1 MSVDAV
7 LRFLETSSKDEAL
20 RAALAPIIGA
30 GDGDVGSAEA
40 LDQEEAEA
48 LLGERG
54 VLVANFAGRRGYEFT
69 VAELRAVVGLF
80 QRHQTGE
87 LTSAEFASALG
98 VLGAVPEMKAIGNT
112 IGMVFM
118 GIRYDRAVE
127 DAAEKLPQV
136 VKFVQATAKDAGL
149 REALRGILQVGDGDI
164 SNFAELDA
172 DEAQALTGERAALVA
187 NFAAEQG
194 FVFTVADLFAVID
207 AFRRVSA
214 GEMSE
219 ETFAKFVRMSRSE
232 ALPFIGEVSEFTYKG
247 LSYESARPSSRNE
260 NALQVVRFMEKS
272 KDDAK
277 LREQLQAI
285 IGGDGN
291 ISAPSELDAAEARS
305 LLGERSSQ
313 IVQLGAKL
321 GFRFTPMDLSAVVG
335 AFQMVESGTLPLE
348 DCMRILGLPKS
359 AEADAPAIGAL
370 AQAAGRIY
378 RGIHYSTG
386 PASG

>member
-7 LRFLETSSKDEAL
+7 LRFLETSSENEAL
-20 RAALAPIIGA
+20 RAALAPLIGA
-30 GDGDVGSAEA
+30 GDGDVGSAA
-40 LDQEEAEA
+40 SLDDEEAEA

-54 VLVANFAGRRGYEFT
+54 VLVTDFAGRQGYEFT

-87 LTSAEFASALG
+87 LTAEDFAAALG
-98 VLGAVPEMKAIGNT
+98 VLGAKPQMKAISDT
-112 IGMVFM
+112 ISMVFM

-127 DAAEKLPQV
+127 SAADKMPQV
-136 VKFVQATAKDAGL
+136 IKFVQATARDEGL
-149 REALRGILQVGDGDI
+149 REALKVILQVGDGDI

-207 AFRRVSA
+207 AFRRVNA

-219 ETFAKFVRMSRSE
+219 ETFAKFVRLSGSD
-232 ALPFIGEVSEFTYKG
+232 ALPFISEVTAFTYKG
-247 LSYESARPSSRNE
+247 FSYEAAKPSSRN

-272 KDDAK
+272 KDDSK
-277 LREQLQAI
+277 LREQLQSI

-291 ISAPSELDAAEARS
+291 ISAPSELDASEAQS

-313 IVQLGAKL
+313 IVELGAKN

-335 AFQMVESGTLPLE
+335 AFQMVESGALSAE
-348 DCMRILGLPKS
+348 QCMRILGLPKGV
-359 AEADAPAIGAL
+359 DATASGIGEVAST
-370 AQAAGRIY
+370 AGRIY
-378 RGIHYSTG
+378 RGIRY
-386 PASG
+386 

>member
-7 LRFLETSSKDEAL
+7 LRFLETSSEDEAF
-20 RAALAPIIGA
+20 RSALAPIIGA

-40 LDQEEAEA
+40 LDSEEAEA

-98 VLGAVPEMKAIGNT
+98 VLGAEPKMKAIGNT

-127 DAAEKLPQV
+127 DAAEKMPQV
-136 VKFVQATAKDAGL
+136 IKFVQATSKDPGL
-149 REALRGILQVGDGDI
+149 REALRAILQVGDGDI

-207 AFRRVSA
+207 AFRRVRA

-219 ETFAKFVRMSRSE
+219 ETFAKFVRVSGTE

-247 LSYESARPSSRNE
+247 FSYESATPSSRND

-277 LREQLQAI
+277 LREQLQSI

-291 ISAPSELDAAEARS
+291 ISTPSELDAAEAQS

-313 IVQLGAKL
+313 IVQLGAQH

-335 AFQMVESGTLPLE
+335 AFQMVESGTLQAE
-348 DCMRILGLPKS
+348 DCMRILGLPQGS
-359 AEADAPAIGAL
+359 DASAPAIGAV
-370 AQAAGRIY
+370 AQTAGRIY
-378 RGIHYSTG
+378 RGIRY
-386 PASG
+386 